1 MSLALQIIQTLMF
14 SKATSSK
21 LETATNVLNELY
33 VLKSNKTLPYL
44 AIRRAIKMQKNI
56 VSDLK

>member
-1 MSLALQIIQTLMF
+1 MSLAVQIIQTLMF

-33 VLKSNKTLPYL
+33 VMKRNKELPYL

-56 VSDLK
+56 VDDLK